1 MTEQWDGRPQ
11 NPERDGWH
19 WLMQD
24 TLLYPARWDA
34 AASAWHRSRFLTPA
48 EIARL
53 NDYCGPCLTPAEIE
67 ARVAAARR
75 EGIEAALPLLAAS
88 DEVLSGLARGEC
100 EQFMYAKFAP
110 VVGAFRALL
119 EEDVR

>member
-1 MTEQWDGRPQ
+1 MIEQWDGRPQ

-24 TLLYPARWDA
+24 ALLYPARWDA

-67 ARVAAARR
+67 RLRTELATIKQADDERHQNMLDALDKAA
-75 EGIEAALPLLAAS
+75 
-88 DEVLSGLARGEC
+88 
-100 EQFMYAKFAP
+100 
-110 VVGAFRALL
+110 
-119 EEDVR
+119 EEDSRD

>member
-24 TLLYPARWDA
+24 ALLYPARWDE
-34 AASAWHRSRFLTPA
+34 AASAWHQSRFCTPH

-53 NDYCGPCLTPAEIE
+53 NDYCGPCLTPAEVE

-75 EGIEAALPLLAAS
+75 EALEEAAKIALRIEVPADAGPIDGHARVMASVQIAAA
-88 DEVLSGLARGEC
+88 L
-100 EQFMYAKFAP
+100 
-110 VVGAFRALL
+110 RALL
-119 EEDVR
+119 TEDGR